1 VGTTTAETA
10 IRATSGSAIG
20 SEPQIPKVVLEDVLE
35 ESEKEPEVLPEPVPK
50 VVLGEV
56 PTEGAMIAMRT
67 TTPSHPMAHLRCPRR
82 LPA

>member
-1 VGTTTAETA
+1 
-10 IRATSGSAIG
+10 
-20 SEPQIPKVVLEDVLE
+20 VVLEDVLE
-35 ESEKEPEVLPEPVPK
+35 ESEEEPEVLPEPVPK

-56 PTEGAMIAMRT
+56 PTEGAMIAMHT